1 MTKSDLDAYTDLWE
15 NINEDTA
22 DKTVTHVE
30 GNPTAAGELILAFAV
45 IVCSVFVYPI
55 LPSLLG
61 VSGLNSFSYA
71 GTAFVI
77 FVIGILLLIFA
88 TIRSLP
94 KKQ

>member
-1 MTKSDLDAYTDLWE
+1 MTKSGSDAYSDLWE

-61 VSGLNSFSYA
+61 VSVLNSFSYA

-88 TIRSLP
+88 IIRSLP
-94 KKQ
+94 HKQ

>member
-1 MTKSDLDAYTDLWE
+1 MTKSDLDAYSDLWE

-30 GNPTAAGELILAFAV
+30 GNPTAAGELKLAFAV

-71 GTAFVI
+71 GTSFVI
-77 FVIGILLLIFA
+77 FVIGILLLIAA

-94 KKQ
+94 YKQ